1 MNESQKN
8 AGNNMNEENIKT
20 MEIGTIINK
29 TGVGKFQKKMLAICG
44 ITWAF
49 NAMEIMI
56 IAFILPVVTFAWNLK
71 PHEAG
76 LIGTSIFVGMLI
88 GAWFWGTASDYI
100 GRKKTFLATV
110 FFFSVFTFAG
120 AFIPPDFLVLA
131 FLRAL
136 AGFGVGGMLPVV
148 STLLSEYVPTKKRGK
163 YLVYLESFWIL
174 GTLLAAFLAWYIIP
188 TFGWRMLFA
197 IGGLPIIMM
206 FFIYKFVP
214 ESPRYLVLC
223 GDKDKACDIVKG
235 IARENEVNLQFD
247 SIKSIERTSKITVS
261 RLWHRDFARTTT
273 MLWIAW
279 FFLTLSNY
287 GVLIWLPTYFYR
299 TMSFSIGLI
308 YTFVILSSLGQVP
321 GYLVAIFSIER
332 LGRKMVTGIF
342 IILSAVFA
350 FFFAISTS
358 TEQLVI
364 SATLVN
370 FSLAASWSG
379 MYAYT
384 PELYPTE
391 ARSTGMGWASGMG
404 RIGATIGPMLGAL
417 LMPISITVTLT
428 AFAACFSISGIS
440 VLILGYETK
449 GRELQDIVDDKIKA
463 PIITQ
468 G

>member
-1 MNESQKN
+1 MSEKDRQL
-8 AGNNMNEENIKT
+8 E
-20 MEIGTIINK
+20 EIGTLINK
-29 TGVGKFQKKMLAICG
+29 TGAGRFQKKMLAICG
-44 ITWAF
+44 FTWAF

-76 LIGTSIFVGMLI
+76 LIGASIFIGMLI
-88 GAWFWGTASDYI
+88 GAWFWGTVSDYI

-110 FFFSVFTFAG
+110 FFFSVFTFLG
-120 AFIPPDFLVLA
+120 AFIPSDFLILA
-131 FLRAL
+131 FLRGL

-148 STLLSEYVPTKKRGK
+148 STLLSEYVPTRKRGR

-174 GTLLAAFLAWYIIP
+174 GTLLAALLAWYIIP
-188 TFGWRMLFA
+188 TFGWRVLFA
-197 IGGLPIIMM
+197 IGGFPIVMM
-206 FFIYKFVP
+206 FFIYRFVP

-223 GDKDKACDIVKG
+223 GEKDKACNIVRN
-235 IARENEVNLQFD
+235 IARENKVDLQFE
-247 SIKSIERTSKITVS
+247 SVNSHKRTSKITVS

-273 MLWIAW
+273 MLWVAW

-299 TMSFSIGLI
+299 TLSFSIGLI
-308 YTFVILSSLGQVP
+308 YTFVILSSLGQIP
-321 GYLVAIFSIER
+321 GYLIAIFSIER
-332 LGRKMVTGIF
+332 LGRKKVTGIF
-342 IILSAVFA
+342 ITLSALFA
-350 FFFAISTS
+350 FLFAISTT

-417 LMPISITVTLT
+417 LMPISITLTLT
-428 AFAACFSISGIS
+428 AFAACFSIAGLS
-440 VLILGYETK
+440 VLILGRETK
-449 GRELQDIVDDKIKA
+449 GRELQDVVEDKSKA
-463 PIITQ
+463 PVITQ
-468 G
+468 V

>member
-1 MNESQKN
+1 V
-8 AGNNMNEENIKT
+8 ENLTENDLSDKD
-20 MEIGTIINK
+20 IGTIINE
-29 TGVGKFQKKMLAICG
+29 TGVGRFQRKMLAICG
-44 ITWAF
+44 ITWAL

-76 LIGTSIFVGMLI
+76 LIGTSIFIGMLF

-110 FFFSVFTFAG
+110 FFFSVFTFFG
-120 AFIPPDFLVLA
+120 AFIPPNFLVLA
-131 FLRAL
+131 ILRAL

-148 STLLSEYVPTKKRGK
+148 STLLSEYVPTKRRGK

-174 GTLLAAFLAWYIIP
+174 GTVMAALLAWYIIP
-188 TFGWRMLFA
+188 TYGWRILFA
-197 IGGLPIIMM
+197 VGGLPIVMM
-206 FFIYKFVP
+206 IFIYKFVP
-214 ESPRYLVLC
+214 ESPRYLLLC
-223 GDKDKACDIVKG
+223 GEDDKACEIVKD
-235 IARENEVNLQFD
+235 IAKDNKVHLNFKNIR
-247 SIKSIERTSKITVS
+247 SIRRSSKITVS
-261 RLWHRDFARTTT
+261 RLWHKELARTTT
-273 MLWIAW
+273 MLWITW

-299 TMSFSIGLI
+299 TLSFSIPLI

-332 LGRKMVTGIF
+332 LGRKKVTGIF
-342 IILSAVFA
+342 ITLSAVFA
-350 FFFAISTS
+350 FLFAISST

-404 RIGATIGPMLGAL
+404 RIGATIGPMLGAI
-417 LMPISITVTLT
+417 LMPISITITLT
-428 AFAACFSISGIS
+428 AFAACFTIAGLS
-440 VLILGYETK
+440 VLILGRETK
-449 GRELQDIVDDKIKA
+449 GQELKDVVEEKSVI
-463 PIITQ
+463 PTTTQ
-468 G
+468 V